1 MICTAVESLWY
12 YDLYCNWIMISPEQ
26 IKSSQLSQLVSHA
39 TLSGY
44 MHQKEAPNVLKEV
57 G

>member
-1 MICTAVESLWY
+1 
-12 YDLYCNWIMISPEQ
+12 MISPEQ

-39 TLSGY
+39 TQSVLCGY

-57 G
+57 V